1 MEGLFSALE
10 LDQPSGGPKPGYR
23 LDRLEVLNWGTFDSR
38 VWRLQLDGENTLLTG
53 DIGSGKSTL
62 VDAVTTLLL
71 PANKI
76 NYNKAAGA
84 DTRERSLRSYVL
96 GHYKSERV
104 ESSGASRPVGL
115 RDHRSYSVILG
126 VFTNP
131 GHNKE
136 VTLAQVF
143 WMRDTSQGQPH
154 RFFVTA
160 ERGLSIAD
168 DFAGFGT
175 EIAALKRRLR
185 SDEAAIADHFPDYG
199 TRARRLLGISSE
211 QALELLHQTISMK
224 SVGNLTDFVRQHML
238 EGADAGGRIDTLISH
253 FDDLTR
259 AHDAVRRAR
268 DQLAQLRPL
277 IAHCDA
283 HDDLQREIE
292 QTRLVR
298 EALRYWMAGH
308 KAVLLRAELERVEAE
323 VSAVEAER
331 TAAAGRSRLLKDEQQ
346 RLLLAREG
354 AGGSR
359 VAELER
365 LIAEEHARRIK
376 RHTKSVT
383 HAQLLADAD
392 LPEVRDAEAFNRSRA
407 LATERREQLV
417 ADVDEVGNRRNEV
430 VVEQSRA
437 RDESNR
443 INTEL
448 RSLQGRASNIDAR
461 SLAIRESLCQAIG
474 VEESDLPFAGELIQV
489 VSEHGDWQGAAE
501 RVLRGFALSV
511 LVPAQHYDAASR
523 WIDSHHLGARLVYYR
538 VSPRITRDTAPLR
551 QELVLADLLDV
562 KPGPFAEWIER
573 ELGRRADH
581 VCAPTLE
588 EFRQHQ
594 RAVTPAGQVRSG
606 GGRHEKDDRFRI
618 DDRTRWVLGWS
629 NADKID
635 ALLGEA
641 SHAHDRLAGLATELG
656 TLEAEMSRIADLRST
671 LDKLSVYAAWSEL
684 DWRSSAAAVTR
695 LETEKATLE
704 RGNEQL
710 AQISARVTEVGRE
723 LEVAQQQETTLSER
737 RGELNARS
745 TSLRGQLGATSEVT
759 SELTSEERKR
769 VHAAYPLVERACA
782 IPAAVEECDGLERRH
797 DAELTDR
804 IEGAG
809 DKQRLAGQRAVALM
823 QEFRRDWPAE
833 TGEMDADV
841 GAAGE
846 YRTLCERLATDDLP
860 RFETEFK
867 KQLNTNAI
875 NDIAG
880 FNAWLDKS
888 ARLIKERIDTINDSL
903 RAIEY
908 NPGRLITLIAQP
920 TTHQEIRDFRDELRA
935 CTDDALVDD
944 DQYSEERFLRVKRIV
959 ERFRGREGQ
968 TDADRRWTQTVT
980 DVRNWFVFAAS
991 ERWRESGEEWEH
1003 YTDSDGK
1010 SGGQKE
1016 KLAYTILAASLAYQ
1030 FRLEWGVAKS
1040 RDFRFAVIDEAFGRG
1055 SDASTRYALDLFRK
1069 LGLQLL
1075 IVTPLQKV
1083 HVIEPYVSAVGF
1095 VENRTGEKSRL
1106 QTLTIEDY
1114 HAMRERHVVGA
1125 AVAAGEAGPSGGAG
1139 LATGDGDGDGDGDG
1153 FR

>member
-10 LDQPSGGPKPGYR
+10 LDQPTADAGPGYR
-23 LDRLEVLNWGTFDSR
+23 LDRLEVLNWGTFDGR
-38 VWRLQLDGENTLLTG
+38 VWRLQLDGYNTLLTG

-104 ESSGASRPVGL
+104 ESSGASRPVAL

-126 VFTNP
+126 VFTNA
-131 GHNKE
+131 GHDKE

-160 ERGLSIAD
+160 ERALSIAE

-185 SDEAAIADHFPDYG
+185 SDGAGISDHFPDYG

-268 DQLAQLRPL
+268 DQLAELAPL
-277 IAHCDA
+277 VAHCDD
-283 HDDLQREIE
+283 HDRLHDQMQES
-292 QTRLVR
+292 RLVR

-308 KAVLLRAELERVEAE
+308 KAHLLQKDLDCVTAEAG
-323 VSAVEAER
+323 AVDAER
-331 TAAAGRSRLLKDEQQ
+331 RDAVSRTRLLKEEHQ
-346 RLLLAREG
+346 RLVLAREG

-359 VAELER
+359 IAELER
-365 LIAEEHARRIK
+365 LIGEEHEKRAE
-376 RHTKSVT
+376 RHTRSEL
-383 HAQLLADAD
+383 HARLLADAD
-392 LPEVRDAEAFNRSRA
+392 LPPVSDAGSFARSQV
-407 LATERREQLV
+407 LATERRDHLAAELE
-417 ADVDEVGNRRNEV
+417 EVGNRRNEV
-430 VVEQSRA
+430 VVDRSRA
-437 RDESNR
+437 RDESER
-443 INTEL
+443 INGEL
-448 RSLQGRASNIDAR
+448 RSLQGRQTNIDAR
-461 SLAIRESLCQAIG
+461 SLAIRASLGEALGVDES
-474 VEESDLPFAGELIQV
+474 ELPFAGELIQV
-489 VSEHGDWQGAAE
+489 RAEHAQWQGAAE

-511 LVPAQHYDAASR
+511 LVPAEHYDAAST
-523 WIDSHHLGARLVYYR
+523 WIDAHHLGGRLVYYR
-538 VSPRITRDTAPLR
+538 VSPRITRDAAPLH
-551 QELVLADLLDV
+551 QEQVLGDLLDI

-581 VCAPTLE
+581 VCVRSVE
-588 EFRQHQ
+588 ELRQHQ
-594 RAVTPAGQVRSG
+594 RAVTLSGQVKSG
-606 GGRHEKDDRFRI
+606 GGRHEKDDRFRV

-641 SHAHDRLAGLATELG
+641 SRAHDRLGGLATELDS
-656 TLEAEMSRIADLRST
+656 LEAEVGRIGDLRSA
-671 LDKLSVYAAWSEL
+671 LDKLSVHDTWSEL
-684 DWRSSAAAVTR
+684 DWRSCAAAASR
-695 LETEKATLE
+695 LEAERATLE

-710 AQISARVTEVGRE
+710 ARISARVAEVGRE
-723 LEVAQQQETTLSER
+723 LEAAAGHESSLSER
-737 RGELNARS
+737 RGELRAQAAA
-745 TSLRGQLGATSEVT
+745 LGEQLTTAVEVT
-759 SELTSEERKR
+759 DQLTEGDLER
-769 VHAAYPLVERACA
+769 VHAAYPLVERSCA
-782 IPAAVEECDGLERRH
+782 TPVTVDDCDRLEREH
-797 DAELTDR
+797 DDALTDR
-804 IEGAG
+804 IERAG
-809 DKQRLAGQRAVALM
+809 EKQRLAGQRAVALM
-823 QEFRRDWPAE
+823 QEFRRSWPAE
-833 TGEMDADV
+833 TVEMDADV
-841 GAAGE
+841 EAAGE
-846 YRTLCERLATDDLP
+846 YRALGERLATDDLP
-860 RFETEFK
+860 RFEAEFK

-944 DQYSEERFLRVKRIV
+944 DQYSEERFLRVKRII

-968 TDADRRWTQTVT
+968 TDGDRRWTQTVT

-991 ERWRESGEEWEH
+991 ERYRDSGEEYEH

-1030 FRLEWGVAKS
+1030 FRLEWGVARS

-1095 VENRTGEKSRL
+1095 VENRTGEQSRL

-1125 AVAAGEAGPSGGAG
+1125 AVAAGTLARSGDADSAPGVDGEAP
-1139 LATGDGDGDGDGDG
+1139 
-1153 FR
+1153 